1 MAVVSGRGGRHARPG
16 WKIPNGIYAKQTAQL
31 KDWLLLFEKEDGLEN
46 RELAM
51 EDFYRIWNN
60 PRIKEVQIRG
70 KLKMGGEI
78 YGCHG
83 CHNGDQMITS
93 YITSIKRLTHGEPR
107 ANRFPRDIMCATT
120 DTGEVYFFN
129 SDQFHLC
136 AAILFWDMAN
146 GNPLEKAE
154 HYYVYPAYKK
164 AEFM

>member
-60 PRIKEVQIRG
+60 PQIKQVQIRG
-70 KLKMGGEI
+70 KLKRGGEI

-83 CHNGDQMITS
+83 SHNGDQMVTS